1 MKKLGL
7 PLEYNKLSE
16 FFDAWNVNDDTE
28 DKNAVIENILKGQG
42 IKSVLD
48 MTCGTGSQVFFL
60 KKLGYDVVGTD
71 LSKKLIKL
79 AKNKTKVKDEE
90 IEFVAGDI
98 RKIKLNRT
106 FDAII
111 TIFNAIGHLTKNE
124 FEKAIQNIH
133 NHLNPGGIYVFD
145 IFNLDAMTDEV
156 VKNFAC
162 YVHKSVGEYQML
174 ATQCST
180 IDREKGLLTSY
191 DINMIQ
197 KNTEKPK
204 ILRNNFSLQIYNA
217 ESIKEILNKNG
228 FDVVAHYDMDGN
240 PFIKDE
246 SLSILTI
253 AKKR

>member
-1 MKKLGL
+1 VKKLGL

-16 FFDAWNVNDDTE
+16 FFDAWNVNDGTE
-28 DKNAVIENILKGQG
+28 DKNAVIENILKGQR

-79 AKNKTKVKDEE
+79 AKNKTKGDK
-90 IEFVAGDI
+90 IEFYTGDI
-98 RKIKLNRT
+98 RTIKLNRT
-106 FDAII
+106 FDAVI
-111 TIFNAIGHLTKNE
+111 TIFNAIGHLTKIE
-124 FEKAIQNIH
+124 FAKAIQNIH

-145 IFNLDAMTDEV
+145 IFNLDAITDAV
-156 VKNFAC
+156 IKDFAC
-162 YVHKSVGEYQML
+162 YVHKDVGEYQFL
-174 ATQCST
+174 STQCST

-191 DINMIQ
+191 DVYMIQ
-197 KNTEKPK
+197 KNAEKPK

-217 ESIKEILNKNG
+217 DDIQEILNKNG
-228 FDVVAHYDMDGN
+228 FDVVAHYDMNGN
-240 PFIKDE
+240 PFIEDK
-246 SLSILTI
+246 SLSILTV